1 MSHSDEL
8 RGEIAREAAR
18 LMCEQ
23 GVRDFAL
30 AKNKAT
36 ESLTGGLR
44 APVPSNL
51 EVAASL
57 RDYLEVM
64 DGEAWTTRL
73 RDLRRIAIKAM
84 QLTASFNPRA
94 VGAVVNGL
102 ATPRSH
108 VVLHLFSPF
117 DEAVDFFLGDRN
129 IPFDDDECRLLH
141 PAGRELRRPTCVF
154 LAEDTEVE
162 LVIFDQDD
170 LRWAP
175 LSPIDG
181 KPMTRWDLPA
191 LQASLADIQA

>member
-1 MSHSDEL
+1 MSHSEDL
-8 RGEIAREAAR
+8 RSEIAREAAR

-23 GVRDFAL
+23 GVKDFAV
-30 AKNKAT
+30 AKSKAT
-36 ESLTGGLR
+36 ERLTGSSR
-44 APVPSNL
+44 APAPSNV
-51 EVAASL
+51 EVAESL

-64 DGEAWTTRL
+64 EGQTWSTRL
-73 RDLRRIAIKAM
+73 RHLREIAIKAM
-84 QLTASFNPRA
+84 ELTAEFQPRA

-102 ATPRSH
+102 ATPRSS

-129 IPFDDDECRLLH
+129 IPFDDEERRVIH
-141 PAGRELRRPTCVF
+141 PSGREMRRPSCVF

-162 LVIFDQDD
+162 LVVFDQDD

-181 KPMTRWDLPA
+181 KPMTRWDLPTLRA
-191 LQASLADIQA
+191 RLAEC